1 MRSLWQRFIQSI
13 FGKSDPLQ
21 GDWLGW
27 EELDD
32 CHYCDSSCEDC
43 PYWDSLWE

>member
-27 EELDD
+27 EE
-32 CHYCDSSCEDC
+32 CDLSCEDWC
-43 PYWDSLWE
+43 ECDSFEE

>member
-13 FGKSDPLQ
+13 FGEPDSLQ

-27 EELDD
+27 EECDLD
-32 CHYCDSSCEDC
+32 CEGCSICDTF
-43 PYWDSLWE
+43 WK